1 MFSPLICSLFIL
13 GGFTGFFCYGAYSL
27 SRDIK
32 NEQNVVGSIILLT
45 LISIYFLIIC
55 LLLSCGSYNCIVNI
69 RYDKEERKK
78 KETVPAPLT
87 TAVASETIV
96 IEVTKN

>member
-1 MFSPLICSLFIL
+1 MFGPLLCSLFIL
-13 GGFTGFFCYGAYSL
+13 GGFTGFCCYGAYSL

-55 LLLSCGSYNCIVNI
+55 LLLSCGSYNCIINI
-69 RYDKEERKK
+69 RYERERKK

-87 TAVASETIV
+87 TAIASEAIV